1 MLFVERAS
9 ELTLDVALLCSVDNP
24 NSIAKSPLIVFVTLS
39 LITQNIAFPNV
50 PQFLAK
56 PSSHS
61 LH

>member
-50 PQFLAK
+50 PQFPAK
-56 PSSHS
+56 P
-61 LH
+61 